1 LILTNQAETSTK
13 QFDTTLTK
21 TSSTVSPSTSSI
33 SIDLYKLNEQDRK
46 METEKRL
53 QKLDQEF
60 YNYVNLEETT
70 NLLKLNQKHVDFV
83 YQYWKLK
90 RRFKFNKQ
98 LLIPKQD
105 EDLMNQSERILNA
118 RIKMFIHLRQDL
130 ERVRNLCYMVMK
142 REKFKK
148 KLINIKQAIFYKQAE
163 FLTKYGTERSGR
175 TKDILLLKHDN
186 CIYDYNDANPDLSC
200 GTTPVDENSTVI

>member
-1 LILTNQAETSTK
+1 M
-13 QFDTTLTK
+13 
-21 TSSTVSPSTSSI
+21 SPTASSI
-33 SIDLYKLNEQDRK
+33 SLDLCKLSEQDRK

-53 QKLDQEF
+53 QTLHQEF
-60 YNYVNLEETT
+60 YKYVSLEETT
-70 NLLKLNQKHVDFV
+70 NFLKLNQKHIDFV

-90 RRFKFNKQ
+90 RRFKSNRQ

-148 KLINIKQAIFYKQAE
+148 KLIHVKQAVFYKQAE
-163 FLTKYGTERSGR
+163 FLAKYGTERSGR
-175 TKDILLLKHDN
+175 SKDILLLKHEN
-186 CIYDYNDANPDLSC
+186 CIYDYSETNPDLSC
-200 GTTPVDENSTVI
+200 SVDNENSVVI

>member
-1 LILTNQAETSTK
+1 MNTTQSL
-13 QFDTTLTK
+13 DTTITQSGTTM
-21 TSSTVSPSTSSI
+21 TSSPTPSSI
-33 SIDLYKLNEQDRK
+33 SVDLCKLSEQERK
-46 METEKRL
+46 LETEKRL

-60 YNYVNLEETT
+60 YKYVSLDETMST
-70 NLLKLNQKHVDFV
+70 LKLNQKHIDFV

-90 RRFKFNKQ
+90 RRLKANKQ

-148 KLINIKQAIFYKQAE
+148 KLLNCKQALFYKQAE

-186 CIYDYNDANPDLSC
+186 CIYDYNENNQDLESC
-200 GTTPVDENSTVI
+200 VASVDENSTNVAQA